1 LVANFD
7 DGMQVTFGP
16 DAITKQ
22 LGRFDRV
29 MIEAREKGWKIAT
42 LNLLPRDNVPVTFR
56 QKPKLVSAR

>member
-1 LVANFD
+1 
-7 DGMQVTFGP
+7 MQVTFGP